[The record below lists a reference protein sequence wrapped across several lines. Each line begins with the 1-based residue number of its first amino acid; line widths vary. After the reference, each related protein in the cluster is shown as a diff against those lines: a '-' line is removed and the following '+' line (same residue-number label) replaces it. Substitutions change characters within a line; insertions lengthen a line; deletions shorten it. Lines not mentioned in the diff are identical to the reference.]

1 MAMCLLQHY
10 WKSFLKEPSGW
21 ENFVINS
28 PICGRNNTNSAQ
40 TLTENWRIISKL
52 ILHGQSHYDERKTRP
67 NSFMNLKVIVNHTQ
81 QYGKIIMSYE

>member
-10 WKSFLKEPSGW
+10 WKSFLKEPSDW

-52 ILHGQSHYDERKTRP
+52 IYMAR
-67 NSFMNLKVIVNHTQ
+67 VIMMK
-81 QYGKIIMSYE
+81 GKLDQIPSWT